1 MEGVFTSQGRQSE
14 AHTEKI
20 EGELLYHCNCW
31 FLKWKDTLK
40 YYNFVINFEIK
51 QRVLFFDLLKNN
63 ILKKGIYI

>member
-20 EGELLYHCNCW
+20 EGELLYHCNCC

-40 YYNFVINFEIK
+40 YYFLVIYSVIK
-51 QRVLFFDLLKNN
+51 QRVLFFDLDFF
-63 ILKKGIYI
+63 KKKKE

>member
-20 EGELLYHCNCW
+20 EGELLYHSNCW

-40 YYNFVINFEIK
+40 YYFLVIYSVIK
-51 QRVLFFDLLKNN
+51 QRVLFFDKNF
-63 ILKKGIYI
+63 KKKYENNEK